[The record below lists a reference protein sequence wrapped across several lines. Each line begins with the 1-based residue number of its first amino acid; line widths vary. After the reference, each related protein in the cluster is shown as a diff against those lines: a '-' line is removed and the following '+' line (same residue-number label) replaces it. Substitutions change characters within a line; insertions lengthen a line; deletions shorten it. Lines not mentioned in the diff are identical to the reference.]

1 MVVEIPTLGRFRTR
15 YFLRDKMT
23 NRLAYKILAVD
34 KSGAM
39 MSPISFSGLA
49 VSYEMGGWA
58 KPKNSTR
65 YLFVY
70 NTLHDAQKVF
80 ALFSKEE
87 RKHLVI
93 FECMTENFEK
103 AIGAGPVAEYR
114 CTRLKPTKVVE

>member
-1 MVVEIPTLGRFRTR
+1 MN
-15 YFLRDKMT
+15 MT
-23 NRLAYKILAVD
+23 LAYKILAVD
-34 KSGAM
+34 KGGAM

-49 VSYEMGGWA
+49 VSYKLNTWA

-80 ALFSKEE
+80 ALFSKKEQ
-87 RKHLVI
+87 KHLAV

-103 AIGAGPVAEYR
+103 AIGVGLVPEYR
-114 CTRLKPTKVVE
+114 CTKLKPTRMIRRKCLKR